1 MATLL
6 YEIGT
11 EEMPAQYMPGILK
24 NYKELAETNLK
35 EARIPFEKVSVHE
48 TAGQAS
54 SSIGGIDDGVFNDPD
69 ISIKGVRT
77 VPYFL
82 VSIVSCGTV
91 IIFFKAYTD
100 AIVHAVLLSLSNVSK
115 CFTA

>member
-1 MATLL
+1 VTSWL
-6 YEIGT
+6 EIGVYVVVFAILLKKAHGVGT
-11 EEMPAQYMPGILK
+11 HGQNLDVAIPGSHD
-24 NYKELAETNLK
+24 N
-35 EARIPFEKVSVHE
+35 SVYE
-48 TAGQAS
+48 TAGKAS
-54 SSIGGIDDGVFNDPD
+54 SPIGGIDDGVFNDPD
-69 ISIKGVRT
+69 ISIKGVGT

>member
-1 MATLL
+1 MLTSWL
-6 YEIGT
+6 EIGVYFVVFMILLKKAHGVGT
-11 EEMPAQYMPGILK
+11 HGQDLDAAVPGSHD
-24 NYKELAETNLK
+24 N
-35 EARIPFEKVSVHE
+35 SVHE
-48 TAGQAS
+48 TAGQAA
-54 SSIGGIDDGVFNDPD
+54 SSIGGIDDGVFNDPY
-69 ISIKGVRT
+69 ISIKGVGT

-100 AIVHAVLLSLSNVSK
+100 AIVNAVLLSLSNVSK